1 VRNLTRGCV
10 QVDLVIPLGIGSNS
24 AITDL
29 NARIPAW
36 AAGLNSTESPIVI
49 ADCYTGF
56 QTSDLRDGVHP
67 SLSGDRII
75 ASRVGP
81 LLLDYVRASLGQ

>member
-1 VRNLTRGCV
+1 M
-10 QVDLVIPLGIGSNS
+10 QVDIVIPLSLGSNS
-24 AITDL
+24 AIQEL

-36 AAGLNSTESPIVI
+36 AAGLNTTESPIVI

-56 QTSDLRDGVHP
+56 STSDLRDGVHP

-81 LLLDYVRASLGQ
+81 LLLDFVKASLGK